1 MGRTQRQKG
10 VRGELLWR
18 DECRKQGFD
27 AERGGQLYQRGSE
40 IADVVGLP
48 KIHQEVKFVEK
59 LNLRAAMEQS
69 TKDAAESGRG
79 EIPILAHKVSRKE
92 WLVTM
97 RAADWFRLYRTWEFF
112 GDA

>member
-27 AERGGQLYQRGSE
+27 AERGGQLYQRGSK

-69 TKDAAESGRG
+69 ERDAREN
-79 EIPILAHKVSRKE
+79 ELPILAHKVSRKE